1 MIEFSGVTAGYGG
14 ASPVLKNCNFCV
26 RAGERV
32 ALMGPS
38 GSGKTTVL
46 RLISGRLRPRQ
57 GAVHVNAGKISY
69 MFQEPRLLP
78 WLSAEDNVNLVLSD
92 GGATMNAARRA
103 LESVGLGDAAKKYP
117 AELSGGMRQ
126 RVALARALAYGGD
139 LFLLD
144 EPLSALDAD
153 KAEELLTLLEHHLEG
168 RTLLFVTHSL
178 SQAKRLATKICTMD
192 GRGGIAVLEEM

>member
-1 MIEFSGVTAGYGG
+1 MIEFFSVTAGYGG
-14 ASPVLKNCNFCV
+14 ASPVLENCNFCV
-26 RAGERV
+26 HTGERV

-46 RLISGRLRPRQ
+46 RLISGRLQPRQ
-57 GAVHVNAGKISY
+57 GAVRVSAGKISY

-78 WLSAEDNVNLVLSD
+78 WLNAEDNVNLVLSD
-92 GGATMNAARRA
+92 GATTLDAARRA
-103 LESVGLGDAAKKYP
+103 LESVGLGDATKKYP

-126 RVALARALAYGGD
+126 RVSLARALAYDGD

-153 KAEELLTLLEHHLEG
+153 KAEELLALLEHHLEG

-192 GRGGIAVLEEM
+192 DRGGIAVLEEM

>member
-1 MIEFSGVTAGYGG
+1 MIEFSVVTAGYGG
-14 ASPVLKNCNFCV
+14 AAPVLERCTFRV
-26 RAGERV
+26 EAGERV

-46 RLISGRLRPRQ
+46 RLISGRLQPRRGTVRV
-57 GAVHVNAGKISY
+57 GAKKISY

-92 GGATMNAARRA
+92 GPDTLEAARQA
-103 LESVGLGDAAKKYP
+103 LEAVGLGAAAKKYP

-126 RVALARALAYGGD
+126 RVSLARALAYGGD

-153 KAEELLTLLEHHLEG
+153 KAEELLHLLERHMEG

-178 SQAKRLATKICTMD
+178 SQARRLSSRICTMD
-192 GRGGIAVLEEM
+192 GRGGIVPLEDV